1 MKTELTIN
9 LRVFPVIVKDQRT
22 GEVKHDTVVLAKE
35 QLRAAQIVGQSSKEL
50 IYRIFNR
57 AGYTVL
63 EIGKTEK
70 REISMDL
77 QELHKLHSMACA
89 DKREQ
94 VGA

>member
-1 MKTELTIN
+1 MKTDLSIN
-9 LRVFPVIVKDQRT
+9 VRMFPVIVKDQRT
-22 GEVKHDTVVLAKE
+22 GEVKHDTIILTKE
-35 QLRAAQIVGQSSKEL
+35 QLRAAQMVGQSSKEL

-57 AGYTVL
+57 AGYAVL

-77 QELHKLHSMACA
+77 EELYKLHSMAIL